1 VSSTSAVG
9 SGVGVGAKLRAIWR
23 LGVAE
28 ATAYR
33 ASLLVWILAT
43 TLPLISL
50 VLWRALA
57 EDGPIGAYDQAGF
70 DSYFIA
76 AFAVRQLTSSWVVWD
91 LDRQVR
97 TGELSALLMRPVSPV
112 LHHAMI
118 NLSAL
123 PLRTALA
130 APVALAVLLATGGIS
145 IADDPLTLALF
156 VPALAL
162 AWLLN
167 FLTQLA
173 IGCLA
178 FWLTKA
184 AALYDLWLGAYIV
197 LAGYMV
203 PTSLFPRGLAE
214 VARALPFHAALGFP
228 AELLSGRLST
238 AQTLDGL
245 ALQLAWVIVCGAL
258 AAVAW
263 RRGLRAYGAFG
274 A

>member
-1 VSSTSAVG
+1 MS
-9 SGVGVGAKLRAIWR
+9 VGAKSRAIWR

-33 ASLLVWILAT
+33 ASLLVWVLAT

-57 EDGPIGAYDQAGF
+57 EDGPIGDYDQAGF

-76 AFAVRQLTSSWVVWD
+76 AFVVRQLSASWVVWD
-91 LDRQVR
+91 LDRQIR

-130 APVALAVLLATGGIS
+130 APVALVVLLATGGIS
-145 IADDPLTLALF
+145 ISADPLTLALV
-156 VPALAL
+156 VPALVL
-162 AWLLN
+162 AWLIN

-184 AALYDLWLGAYIV
+184 SALYDVWLGAYIV
-197 LAGYMV
+197 LAGYLV
-203 PTSLFPRGLAE
+203 PTSLFPLGLAE
-214 VARALPFHAALGFP
+214 LARVLPFHAALGFP
-228 AELLSGRLST
+228 TELLIGRLST
-238 AQTLDGL
+238 AQALEGL
-245 ALQLAWVIVCGAL
+245 GLQLVWVLVCGGVAAL
-258 AAVAW
+258 AW

>member
-1 VSSTSAVG
+1 M
-9 SGVGVGAKLRAIWR
+9 SGVQLRKLGALWR

-33 ASLLVWILAT
+33 TSLLVWVLAT
-43 TLPLISL
+43 TMPLISL

-57 EDGPIGAYDQAGF
+57 RGGPIGDYDQAGF

-76 AFAVRQLTSSWVVWD
+76 AFVVRQLSVSWVVWD
-91 LDRQVR
+91 LDGQIR
-97 TGELSALLMRPVSPV
+97 TGALSALLMRPVHPV
-112 LHHAMI
+112 AHHVMI
-118 NLSAL
+118 NLAAL

-130 APVALAVLLATGGIS
+130 APVAIAVLLVTGGMS
-145 IADDPLTLALF
+145 ITTNP
-156 VPALAL
+156 VALAL
-162 AWLLN
+162 AIPALVLAWCLN

-184 AALYDLWLGAYIV
+184 AALYDVWIGAYVV
-197 LAGYMV
+197 LAGYLV
-203 PTSLFPRGLAE
+203 PTSLFPAGLAE
-214 VARALPFHAALGFP
+214 VARVLPFHAALGFP
-228 AELLSGRLST
+228 VELLIGRLSS
-238 AQTLDGL
+238 AQAL
-245 ALQLAWVIVCGAL
+245 AGIGLQLVWLVVIGGIAAL
-258 AAVAW
+258 AW